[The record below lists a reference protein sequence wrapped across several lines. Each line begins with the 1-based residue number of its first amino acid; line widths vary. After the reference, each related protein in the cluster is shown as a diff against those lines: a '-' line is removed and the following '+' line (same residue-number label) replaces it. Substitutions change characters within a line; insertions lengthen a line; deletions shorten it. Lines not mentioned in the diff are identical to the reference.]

1 MRTMKS
7 DNQIHRYVK
16 YQLMLVL
23 LVVGI
28 IQACNVTRFIPEDE
42 LLYTG
47 THIEMSGD
55 SAVDNM
61 KTIQSEIESLMRPE
75 PNSKILGARFRL
87 LVHYKGQR
95 ENAGFLMRF
104 LNKRIGEKPVYLSTI
119 KRKQTE
125 NLIVNRLENRGF
137 FHSSVD
143 SRVNEKEKKKQAG
156 ITYSIK
162 LSQPYVLEKYTIDKD
177 SFAFYKEL
185 EEIKP
190 SSHLEVGM
198 RFDFAA
204 LKLERER
211 IDNELKEKGY
221 YNFNSNFLIF
231 EVDTNQYKNR
241 RFDLFLRLKNEVP
254 QKSVIPYKITKVN
267 VYPNYVMGEEYT
279 HEDTLQLN
287 NKTFYQKEEFFKPKR
302 LSPYILLNEGDRF
315 SPENSRRT
323 SRRLG
328 SVGAYKFINIQ
339 YDEIDSLTTDSLGI
353 LETSI
358 FLTPLD
364 KRSIRAEL
372 QAVSKSN
379 NFTGPSLSGTLTNR
393 NLFGGGEVLNLNLKG
408 GYEFQ
413 IASGDQSG
421 LSSTLFGANAEI
433 IYPRVLLPFKLRDNW
448 FKYTI
453 PKTKMRFGADY
464 LTRSKLFSLASV
476 SANFGYVWNAN
487 RFVTHELNPISI
499 NYVNLAN
506 TTPNFEQILE
516 ENPFLRSSFNQ
527 QFIAGMTYAFNY
539 NGLAGTGK
547 SHQFFITSTLD
558 IAGNGLS
565 LLSDG
570 GSRPQSFLGLEYAQY
585 AKADIDVSYHL
596 KLGSDQK
603 LVTRVFA
610 GIGLPYG
617 NSEVMPFTKQYFS
630 GGPNS
635 VRAFRIR
642 NLGPGT
648 HAPESGRNS
657 FFDQSGN
664 IRLEANIEYRFPIVS
679 FVKGAVFADAGNIW
693 NTEENEALAGGKFT
707 SEFIDEFGIGAGV
720 GIRFD
725 VQGFVIRF
733 DLAAPLKTPS
743 LPKGE
748 RWNFDYKEPVL
759 NFAIGY
765 PF

>member
-1 MRTMKS
+1 MMKS
-7 DNQIHRYVK
+7 NNQIHRNVK
-16 YQLMLVL
+16 HQLMLML
-23 LVVGI
+23 LVVSI
-28 IQACNVTRFIPEDE
+28 IQACSVTQFIPENE

-47 THIEMSGD
+47 THIEMSSD

-61 KTIQSEIESLMRPE
+61 KTIQNEIESLMRPE
-75 PNSKILGARFRL
+75 PNSKILGARLKL
-87 LVHYKGQR
+87 LVHYKSQK
-95 ENAGFLMRF
+95 ESSGFLMRF
-104 LNKRIGEKPVYLSTI
+104 LNKRIGEKPVYLSTL
-119 KRKQTE
+119 KREKTE
-125 NLIVNRLENRGF
+125 HLIVNRLENRGF
-137 FHSSVD
+137 FHSSVN
-143 SRVNEKEKKKQAG
+143 SRVHEKEKKKLAA
-156 ITYSIK
+156 ITYNIK
-162 LSQPYVLEKYTIDKD
+162 LGQPYVLEKFKIDKD
-177 SFAFYKEL
+177 SFAVYKEL
-185 EEIKP
+185 EELKP
-190 SSHLEVGM
+190 SSNLKAGM
-198 RFDFAA
+198 RFDLNA
-204 LKLERER
+204 LKMERER
-211 IDNELKEKGY
+211 IEGELKERGY
-221 YNFNSNFLIF
+221 YNFNSDFLIF
-231 EVDTNQYKNR
+231 EADTNQYKTR

-254 QKSVIPYKITKVN
+254 QKSVIPYKISKVN

-279 HEDTLQLN
+279 HKDTLQFN

-302 LSPYILLNEGDRF
+302 LSPYILLNEGERF
-315 SPENSRRT
+315 SPGKSKRT

-328 SVGAYKFINIQ
+328 SVSAYKFINIQ
-339 YDEIDSLTTDSLGI
+339 YDEVDSLTTDSLGI
-353 LETSI
+353 LEASI
-358 FLTPLD
+358 FLAPLD

-393 NLFGGGEVLNLNLKG
+393 NLFHGGELLNLSLKG

-421 LSSTLFGANAEI
+421 LSSTLAGANAEI
-433 IYPRVLLPFKLRDNW
+433 IYPRVLFPFKLSDNW
-448 FKYTI
+448 FKYAI
-453 PKTKMRFGADY
+453 PKTKMSLGVDY

-476 SANFGYVWNAN
+476 LANFGYVWNAN
-487 RFVTHELNPISI
+487 KFVTHEFNPISI

-506 TTPNFEQILE
+506 TTSDFEQILE

-527 QFIAGMTYAFNY
+527 QFIAGMTYSFNY
-539 NGLAGTGK
+539 NGLAETRK
-547 SHQFFITSTLD
+547 SHQFLITSTLD

-603 LVTRVFA
+603 LVTRAFA

-617 NSEVMPFTKQYFS
+617 NSEIMPFTKQYFS
-630 GGPNS
+630 GGPYS

-648 HAPESGRNS
+648 YAPEAESNS

-679 FVKGAVFADAGNIW
+679 FVKGAVFADAGNVW
-693 NTEENEALAGGKFT
+693 NTKENESVAGGKFT
-707 SEFIDEFGIGAGV
+707 SEFIDEFGIGAGI

-748 RWNFDYKEPVL
+748 RWSFDYDEPVL